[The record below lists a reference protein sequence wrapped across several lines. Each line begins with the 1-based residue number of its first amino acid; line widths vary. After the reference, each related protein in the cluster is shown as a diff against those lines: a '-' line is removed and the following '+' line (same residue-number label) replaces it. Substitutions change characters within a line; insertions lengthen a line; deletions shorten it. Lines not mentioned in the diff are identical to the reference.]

1 MYVEFNQVDTFTAGA
16 LGEPGQRIF
25 LLQCIAAGQR
35 VTVKCEK
42 QQAQAIAAYL
52 RRVLA
57 DVVEPGQE
65 LTGVTDPIGP
75 PFDPVFVLGQVGLG
89 YLPDEQRVL
98 VQLDEAGA
106 VDEQGDLVSDPALS
120 RVRLL
125 LSLPQAFAFCE
136 RSEAAVAGG
145 RPLCRWC
152 QFPIDPD
159 GHICPRMN

>member
-106 VDEQGDLVSDPALS
+106 VDEQGELVSDPALS
-120 RVRLL
+120 CCCRCRRRSPSANAARPRLL
-125 LSLPQAFAFCE
+125 AAARCAAGASS
-136 RSEAAVAGG
+136 RSTRTGTSAPV
-145 RPLCRWC
+145 
-152 QFPIDPD
+152 
-159 GHICPRMN
+159 

>member
-1 MYVEFNQVDTFTAGA
+1 M
-16 LGEPGQRIF
+16 
-25 LLQCIAAGQR
+25 
-35 VTVKCEK
+35 
-42 QQAQAIAAYL
+42 
-52 RRVLA
+52 
-57 DVVEPGQE
+57 
-65 LTGVTDPIGP
+65 
-75 PFDPVFVLGQVGLG
+75 
-89 YLPDEQRVL
+89 L

-106 VDEQGDLVSDPALS
+106 VDEQGELVSDPALS